1 MGGPNGVENEKIYVE
16 NKLKF
21 LTNMWHFFIY
31 CTLQYYIWHYM
42 RVFITILLLVVVSHL
57 YIYSGIAQ

>member
-21 LTNMWHFFIY
+21 LTNMWHFF
-31 CTLQYYIWHYM
+31 YILYTPALYMVLYACSSHY
-42 RVFITILLLVVVSHL
+42 FTTDCGWALIHL
-57 YIYSGIAQ
+57 